1 MTMSRTKLFGA
12 SLLSTVLLFGSTAVF
27 ADGEVVKESA
37 ASEVSVKATPDG
49 NYETTTV
56 NRRFETDIF
65 DTAAHPGTVAY
76 QLLEIEETHVFT
88 DGPDTDADM
97 KTAKVKVTAYPITKQ
112 GKGAALFTIEA
123 NGDETKVDGPYLTVT
138 TWGCCASQATYGIY
152 SLETGAYLFNA
163 TGSKGLNGDWLTMN
177 AKGGAER
184 IIAYHLAPTEADDVV
199 LKGADNAVIAISY
212 ATPAKPLQRI
222 LVTAPKTITDDTNNL
237 IDWSP
242 KFELLD
248 KIDPKDTTHMW
259 VDHDGDPA
267 TLFTGAVVRLTLDAK
282 TRIEIP
288 LTGDKLQVG
297 KAKLPKGFALVEIQ
311 P

>member
-1 MTMSRTKLFGA
+1 MTMSRATLST
-12 SLLSTVLLFGSTAVF
+12 SLLSLGLLFGSTAIAL
-27 ADGEVVKESA
+27 ADGDVVKEST
-37 ASEVSVKATPDG
+37 ASDVTVKATPDG

-56 NRRFETDIF
+56 NRRFETDVF
-65 DTAAHPGTVAY
+65 DTAAHPGTIAY

-97 KTAKVKVTAYPITKQ
+97 KTAKVHVIAYPITKQ
-112 GKGAALFTIEA
+112 GKGAALFTIDA
-123 NGDETKVDGPYLTVT
+123 NGDEVKVDGPYLTVT
-138 TWGCCASQATYGIY
+138 TWGCCAEGPTYGVY

-163 TGSKGLNGDWLTMN
+163 TGNGLSGDWITMN

-184 IIAYHLAPTEADDVV
+184 IVAYHLAPTEADDVV
-199 LKGADNAVIAISY
+199 LKGAENAVIAISY

-222 LVTAPKTITDDTNNL
+222 LVTVPKAFADDTNNL

-242 KFELLD
+242 KFEL
-248 KIDPKDTTHMW
+248 INGAQPNDTTHMW

-267 TLFTGAVVRLTLDAK
+267 TLFTGATIRLTLDAK

-288 LTGDKLQVG
+288 LVGDRLKLDG
-297 KAKLPKGFALVEIQ
+297 AKLPKGFALVEIQ